1 MINSQNTNKPTE
13 THSPPIINISKNF
26 MSKNNEGSW
35 TMTIDEIF
43 CAIQQGTYAHLDKSN
58 RPCVSQSTK
67 DSRPTNDLK
76 SLAYWNGLFVVDIDI
91 KNERVAK
98 AIIKHYQKHLYQ
110 QKHVLWVTL
119 STSGNGIHI
128 YTLVKPPI
136 TQADDMLSL
145 EFMRQE
151 YDTVTNNFMQFA
163 MIALKRAIKDYHT
176 SRRYQEEDTELN
188 EVLDFTRNPKLFD
201 KSTAK
206 LSQLVAIS
214 SYPDIEINKRFV
226 YEQFV
231 DDIAIDYANIIKNDK
246 TLSKEAKQSIL
257 KDVDFVN
264 AKTLSVPDSIQGIQN
279 FNYDR
284 DSIQFPEDE
293 MSNTDALLIKSKK
306 THLDNEGRYRLAYTL
321 AFIWQITDNKHEK
334 YNAVLAIF
342 LRILSGSPKFTRE
355 RQSYISIFNNAVDRQ
370 RRGQGSYNVRTIN
383 TLREVHD
390 WDIKVKIDVKAYNE
404 VIAAKNSAKDIVNH
418 LSKAPAIVE
427 PNTFVKFTKRLKL
440 NSDQYLANIF
450 YDILDELKPGVNL
463 ICAPAGSGKT
473 VFVDKLAELNSV
485 LLTEPFTSIIK
496 SKFENNVNSSF
507 SSVYG
512 YTKMM
517 DYATMGNT
525 VATIDK
531 FANLSKSEL
540 AAIAK
545 ANKYIVFDESHLL
558 NTSLYRN
565 ITMANAIENVNYIA
579 RKFDTIVIFLT
590 GTPSAEHIFHQ
601 LRSAIKVSY
610 TALKHR
616 KRHKFIFVK
625 DSRHKKARLI
635 IDIVAAIKAGK
646 KVMIPSNAGDKF
658 FISIIKAV
666 SEMLGRPVK
675 YHTYSRK
682 NADTDESLIIN
693 DTKYLG
699 DIELLFVT
707 TFFSVGNDLLDSD
720 ILKDSVIFYAD
731 DTTANDIEQFNNR
744 FRQSDI
750 QSYSYV
756 ALHTAEGNAIDI
768 TNTEDLVFATTLDE
782 QLEGADYVNYANA
795 INSNRRPNIEEYD
808 YFNEASRKSFIDI
821 DPLTKAAFFNRIAF
835 LNAKFAERY
844 NAWSSQPQVVKYMLE
859 ELYGYEVD
867 IEFDADCGKE
877 DVDYIVDLIAKHS
890 KSYKDER
897 EQARFTFFNDI
908 LKDPMHFN
916 NLVNNAYPINYTSF
930 VGAKRLE
937 DQIIY
942 GSPYVEDAQA
952 LVKFCKALTDM
963 YKPSTIIDI
972 LENKCVQGERII
984 TANLGRIA
992 TNAKVRLKIED
1003 SLTSEPILAFFEVL
1017 ADAFSCA
1024 ENGIL
1029 TFKDKYEY
1037 DKLVR
1042 KAKTAYDNALKFSAQ
1057 SVAYKESSFNQAK
1070 YLSKSFLEKVGT
1082 KRNTYTIFDMPDF
1095 DSNERL
1101 NESRTQRI
1109 LDEFINSPKYNFNEE
1124 EKQALEAVV
1133 DKRVTSTQQRLD
1145 VLFSRDKRLEE
1156 FKEEMEM
1163 LEENIAAN
1171 AKHVIF
1177 ESDEDFK
1184 INRFNIE
1191 EYEQVEMSDFFS
1203 VEARRRY
1210 LNNKTPQDKRQFEKL
1225 TGETLNAKNLD
1236 NYVNSIK
1243 VTPQVVSA
1251 VNDAYMHKMPKT
1263 KLDDALA
1270 KVLDDLG
1277 LS

>member
-35 TMTIDEIF
+35 AMTIDEIF

-98 AIIKHYQKHLYQ
+98 AIIKHYQKYLYKL
-110 QKHVLWVTL
+110 KHVLWVTL

-128 YTLVKPPI
+128 YTLVRPPI

-151 YDTVTNNFMQFA
+151 YENVTSKTMYFA
-163 MIALKRAIKDYHT
+163 MSMLTLAIDEYHT
-176 SRRYQEEDTELN
+176 SRRYGDEDAELN
-188 EVLDFTRNPKLFD
+188 EALDFTHNPKLFD

-214 SYPDIEINKRFV
+214 SYS
-226 YEQFV
+226 
-231 DDIAIDYANIIKNDK
+231 DIAINPNFIYDMFTDDSDYVQAVKTDK
-246 TLSKEAKQSIL
+246 TLSYETKQKL
-257 KDVDFVN
+257 LEDATKAT
-264 AKTLSVPDSIQGIQN
+264 AKTLQLQNDINGHQN

-284 DSIQFPEDE
+284 NSIQFPEDE
-293 MSNTDALLIKSKK
+293 MSNTDALLTKCKK
-306 THLDNEGRYRLAYTL
+306 IHLDNDGRYRLAYTL
-321 AFIWQITDNKHEK
+321 AFIWQITSTKHEQ

-342 LRILSGSPKFTRE
+342 LRILSGSHKFMRE
-355 RQSYISIFNNAVDRQ
+355 RHQYVSIFNNAVDRQ
-370 RRGQGSYNVRTIN
+370 RRGMGSYNVRTVN
-383 TLREVHD
+383 MLRDVHD
-390 WDIKVKIDVKAYNE
+390 WDIKVKIDTKAYNE
-404 VIAAKNSAKDIVNH
+404 VIAAKNSNEDIIAH
-418 LSKAPAIVE
+418 LSTAPDIVE
-427 PNTFVKFTKRLKL
+427 PNTFVKFTKQLTID
-440 NSDQYLANIF
+440 NDQYLTKVF
-450 YDILDELKPGVNL
+450 YEILDEIKFGVNL

-473 VFVDKLAELNSV
+473 VFVSKLAKRGKV

-496 SKFENNVNSSF
+496 SKFENDVDSCF
-507 SSVYG
+507 LSVYG
-512 YTKMM
+512 NTKLMQRANM
-517 DYATMGNT
+517 SST

-540 AAIAK
+540 NEL
-545 ANKYIVFDESHLL
+545 ANSNEYIVFDESHLH
-558 NTSLYRN
+558 NTSAYRN
-565 ITMANAIENVNYIA
+565 ITMSNAIDNINYIA
-579 RKFDTIVIFLT
+579 AHFKTKIIFLT
-590 GTPSAEHIFHQ
+590 GTPSAEHIFHR
-601 LRSAIKVSY
+601 LSSAIKVSY
-610 TALKHR
+610 KTLKHS
-616 KRHKFIFVK
+616 KKHDIIFVN
-625 DSRHKKARLI
+625 DVRHKKAKLI
-635 IDIVAAIKAGK
+635 IDIIRAIEAGK
-646 KVMIPSNAGDKF
+646 KVMLPSNRGDKF
-658 FISIIKAV
+658 FMSIIQAV
-666 SEMLGRPVK
+666 SEYLGRPVR
-675 YHTYSRK
+675 YHIYSRK
-682 NADTDESLIIN
+682 NVDTDDTLLIN
-693 DTKYLG
+693 DKKLLG
-699 DIELLFVT
+699 DIEILFVT

-720 ILKDSVIFYAD
+720 VMKNCVIFYD
-731 DTTANDIEQFNNR
+731 DDMTANDIEQFNNR

-750 QSYSYV
+750 HSYEYK
-756 ALHTAEGNAIDI
+756 AMHTAEGNAIDI
-768 TNTEDLVFATTLDE
+768 TRTEDLIFATTLDE
-782 QLEGADYVNYANA
+782 QLEGADYINYANA
-795 INSNRRPNIEEYD
+795 VNSRMQPNSDEYD
-808 YFNEASRKSFIDI
+808 YFSEASRKSFINI
-821 DPLTKAAFFNRIAF
+821 DPHTKTAHFNKTAF

-844 NAWSSQPQVVKYMLE
+844 NEWSSQPQVVKYMLE
-859 ELYGYEVD
+859 TMYNYEVN
-867 IEFDADCGKE
+867 IVFDTEHAKE
-877 DVDYIVDLIAKHS
+877 DVDYIVDLIAKHG
-890 KSYKDER
+890 KKYKEER
-897 EQARFTFFNDI
+897 EQARFTFFNEI

-942 GSPYVEDAQA
+942 GSPYVEDAQS
-952 LVKFCKALTDM
+952 LVKCCKALTKV
-963 YKPSTIIDI
+963 YKPSTIIKI
-972 LENKCVQGERII
+972 IENKCVQGERII
-984 TANLGRIA
+984 VANLGRIA

-1003 SLTSEPILAFFEVL
+1003 SLTSEPTFAFFEVL

-1029 TFKDKYEY
+1029 TFKDKYDY

-1042 KAKTAYDNALKFSAQ
+1042 KAKMAYDNVLKFSAQ

-1070 YLSKSFLEKVGT
+1070 ELSKSFLEKVGT
-1082 KRNTYTIFDMPDF
+1082 KRNTYAIFDMPEF
-1095 DSNERL
+1095 DSNERV
-1101 NESRTQRI
+1101 NETITQRI
-1109 LDEFINSPKYNFNEE
+1109 LDDFVNSTKVELNEE
-1124 EKQALEAVV
+1124 QTQVLTAMF
-1133 DKRVTSTQQRLD
+1133 DKSVKSTKKRLH

-1156 FKEEMEM
+1156 FSEEMQM
-1163 LEENIAAN
+1163 LEENIAAT

-1191 EYEQVEMSDFFS
+1191 EFEQVEMSDFFS